1 MPVVAIRRCDCVV
14 DAARL
19 VLYSRSRVRRGV
31 VQRLHSNRRVRGISE
46 GRNVHGLPRALLQE
60 TRSSSSGVRVVG
72 KGQPCPLSNVTVRRM
87 LLFRLVAAASATGG
101 GKNHEGTLR
110 RPRTHHAWVPTLS
123 SGSLAGS
130 YTKGSSFT
138 PRLLP
143 PLSVALAAAGA
154 AVATSIVEAA
164 AAATVDDSA
173 VAASCGCVG
182 RGCCCG

>member
-19 VLYSRSRVRRGV
+19 VLYSRTREASGG

-60 TRSSSSGVRVVG
+60 TRGSSSGVRVVG

-130 YTKGSSFT
+130 YTKGSS
-138 PRLLP
+138 LP
-143 PLSVALAAAGA
+143 SSSLAAPVCRLG
-154 AVATSIVEAA
+154 
-164 AAATVDDSA
+164 
-173 VAASCGCVG
+173 G
-182 RGCCCG
+182 RRCCCRYFSC